1 MMKTAFYDG
10 ITEFI
15 FVENQPQKADVI
27 FLPGGAYPEAALY
40 AARLYQE
47 CYAPLVLP
55 SGKCS
60 IMKGYFEL
68 SPQEAEKT
76 PYAADGCRTEWEYL
90 SRILQHS
97 GVPRRA
103 ILREDRATYTYEN
116 AIYSRAALDAA
127 GITVKKAILCCQ
139 AFHARRAL
147 MYYQEQFPET
157 EILVCPIVTR
167 GISRTTW
174 MRTKAGIDIVLGEVE
189 RCGGQFHEILRRY
202 ADD

>member
-1 MMKTAFYDG
+1 MKTAFYDG

-40 AARLYQE
+40 AAKLYQE

-55 SGKCS
+55 SG
-60 IMKGYFEL
+60 KGYFEL

-157 EILVCPIVTR
+157 EILMCPIVTR

>member
-1 MMKTAFYDG
+1 MR
-10 ITEFI
+10 
-15 FVENQPQKADVI
+15 QK
-27 FLPGGAYPEAALY
+27 
-40 AARLYQE
+40 LYQE

-55 SGKCS
+55 SGKYS
-60 IMKGYFEL
+60 IMKKGAL
-68 SPQEAEKT
+68 NCRHRKLKRRRMPQRAAGQSGNICRGFYNTAVCRAERSC
-76 PYAADGCRTEWEYL
+76 GRT
-90 SRILQHS
+90 
-97 GVPRRA
+97 GRRT
-103 ILREDRATYTYEN
+103 REN

-167 GISRTTW
+167 GISGTTW
-174 MRTKAGIDIVLGEVE
+174 MKTKAGIDIVLGEVE